1 MAKAKDLAGLAALA
15 GLAYAMRNKDDSS
28 TTDTGDETNRLAS
41 RYTPPGSVVDR
52 PTQSTI
58 SGSQVNPDANLGE
71 PSNPDYGNEN
81 IRPVTP
87 TVSTPVAKAKTS
99 QMTAAQNNQLAK
111 ANQTK
116 SKVNPRLDQGGR
128 SASLAEIE
136 RRIAARDEDARLGNI
151 KAAKDYNRGR
161 EMESQVLNNMIT
173 NPPMKKGGVVKKMA
187 KGGMTSTASSASK
200 RADGIASKGK
210 TKCKMY

>member
-1 MAKAKDLAGLAALA
+1 MSPAVQPK
-15 GLAYAMRNKDDSS
+15 
-28 TTDTGDETNRLAS
+28 
-41 RYTPPGSVVDR
+41 
-52 PTQSTI
+52 
-58 SGSQVNPDANLGE
+58 
-71 PSNPDYGNEN
+71 
-81 IRPVTP
+81 
-87 TVSTPVAKAKTS
+87 
-99 QMTAAQNNQLAK
+99 
-111 ANQTK
+111 TK
-116 SKVNPRLDQGGR
+116 SIQSKPQKKLSQTKVNPRLDVGGR

-136 RRIAARDEDARLGNI
+136 RRVAARDEDARLGNI

-187 KGGMTSTASSASK
+187 KGGMSSVASSASK